1 MKNVASIISAASA
14 LEICQLFCETDNTN
28 KQARVMVSVFRSE
41 ARGMAAQGNFNKMAF
56 IKKMLNDT
64 PRADAEWIWWTDA
77 DTLITD
83 MAFEF
88 PFHRF
93 VRYLAAW

>member
-1 MKNVASIISAASA
+1 
-14 LEICQLFCETDNTN
+14 
-28 KQARVMVSVFRSE
+28 
-41 ARGMAAQGNFNKMAF
+41 MAF

-88 PFHRF
+88 PFHR
-93 VRYLAAW
+93 RAQPQPRAAVPSALL